1 MVKIELKAVAL
12 ASTILIASIA
22 EADSSA
28 PLESPTYLSGEKVKQ
43 GQLLGGY
50 NEKASYSCKD
60 GSDFFVTGN
69 YIYWTWQ
76 QEMMEV
82 GTLITPTA
90 FGALAFLNGSG
101 EVILQSPG
109 YSSGFQLG
117 LGYGL
122 KEMDDWLI
130 HGEYTWYKNSDTL
143 QSFASSSE
151 ILAVSSSLIPYIQG
165 VGTGVLLADQLTTK
179 ARLHYNAADLLLQRP
194 FYFGRKLT
202 ADLKLGLEALW
213 IDQKFTA
220 TGSDLSF
227 VGAGAF
233 VATPLDGSFNSTT
246 KQKSWG
252 LGPKFGLTSN
262 WLFGYGIK
270 IMGSASISALYTRYT
285 TLSTSV
291 NGSVSATSSAH
302 LHTNQKK
309 NYNTVNP
316 IAEAFLGL
324 GWGSYFCNDRIHF
337 ELSAGYDFKLFWN
350 QNVVTTLVNSNG
362 SPGNLSLQ
370 GLNIRARFDF

>member
-1 MVKIELKAVAL
+1 MTEVELKVVAL
-12 ASTILIASIA
+12 AGTMLIPWIA

-28 PLESPTYLSGEKVKQ
+28 ASEPPTYLSGEKVKQ
-43 GQLLGGY
+43 GRLPGGY

-60 GSDFFVTGN
+60 GRGFFVTGD

-101 EVILQSPG
+101 EIILQSPD

-130 HGEYTWYKNSDTL
+130 HGEYTRYKNSDTL
-143 QSFASSSE
+143 HSFASSSQ

-165 VGTGVLLADQLTTK
+165 VTPGVLLADQLTTK
-179 ARLHYNAADLLLQRP
+179 ARLNYNAADLFLERP

-202 ADLKLGLEALW
+202 ADLKLGLAALW

-227 VGAGAF
+227 VEAAAF
-233 VATPLDGSFNSTT
+233 VATPVDGSFNSTI

-262 WLFGYGIK
+262 WLPGYGIK
-270 IMGSASISALYTRYT
+270 IMGSVSISALYTRYT

-291 NGSVSATSSAH
+291 NGAVSDTSSAN
-302 LHTNQKK
+302 LYTDGKK

-324 GWGSYFCNDRIHF
+324 GWGSYFCDEGIHF

-370 GLNIRARFDF
+370 GLNVRARFDF